1 MTGAEITSGLSLDRQ
16 WYLYDQIGEYC
27 PHDVHGVCPRPL
39 TPLSSATSCAT
50 ASTPTAAHETMPRT
64 PAGTHQVS
72 TAIVEHYQ
80 PPAKWARV
88 FCKCNTPGHNAST
101 CGKQSYSLPPSP
113 LTHTVSPSSI
123 THTLYTLSLPLL
135 YLLFIP
141 TLSTYSLSFIT
152 NALLETPARLLE
164 TTW

>member
-1 MTGAEITSGLSLDRQ
+1 MATATHPSVLCHILCLC
-16 WYLYDQIGEYC
+16 L
-27 PHDVHGVCPRPL
+27 VPL
-39 TPLSSATSCAT
+39 SCAT
-50 ASTPTAAHETMPRT
+50 ASTSTAAHETMPRT

-80 PPAKWARV
+80 PPAKRARV
-88 FCKCNTPGHNAST
+88 FSKCNTPGRNAST
-101 CGKQSYSLPPSP
+101 CGNKAHSLPPST
-113 LTHTVSPSSI
+113 LTHTVSPSSLR
-123 THTLYTLSLPLL
+123 HTLYTLSLPLL

-152 NALLETPARLLE
+152 NAPLETPARLLE